1 MSSRAKG
8 AAFEREIVNALRD
21 YLGVDCRRNL
31 EQTRSGGEDIILKPY
46 SIECKRRAN
55 MALYEWWDQAV
66 TSAKRSNLRPVMV
79 LRADRKD
86 ALVVMDFQ
94 EFCRLVREEIEPT

>member
-94 EFCRLVREEIEPT
+94 VFCRLVREEIEPT